1 MSKIQY
7 EIIETVITERDD
19 NVGVHAEMVNEWL
32 ADYYEEIIV
41 IGLST
46 VTMNGRL
53 ITTIYYKEC

>member
-32 ADYYEEIIV
+32 ADYYEEVIV

-46 VTMNGRL
+46 VTMDNRI
-53 ITTIYYKEC
+53 ITTIHYKEC

>member
-32 ADYYEEIIV
+32 SDYYEEVIV

-53 ITTIYYKEC
+53 ITTIHYKER

>member
-53 ITTIYYKEC
+53 ITTIHYKEC

>member
-32 ADYYEEIIV
+32 SDYYEKVYSYRIIY
-41 IGLST
+41 SN
-46 VTMNGRL
+46 NG
-53 ITTIYYKEC
+53 

>member
-19 NVGVHAEMVNEWL
+19 NIRVHAEMVNEWL
-32 ADYYEEIIV
+32 ADYYEEVIV

-46 VTMNGRL
+46 VTMDNRI
-53 ITTIYYKEC
+53 ITTIHYKEC